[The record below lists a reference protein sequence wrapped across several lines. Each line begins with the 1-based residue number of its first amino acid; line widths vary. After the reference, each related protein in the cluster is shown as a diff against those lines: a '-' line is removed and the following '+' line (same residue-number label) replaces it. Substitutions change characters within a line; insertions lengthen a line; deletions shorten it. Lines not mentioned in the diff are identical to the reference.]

1 MRVRLF
7 GLGWHVPLMLL
18 WIAESV
24 AVLSAMHLSRY
35 VLHDPLVDARTAWV
49 QAGGYAF
56 CIVLVM
62 VAMGLFS
69 RRLRDRTAG
78 IVLRITVSVLAGGL
92 AAGLLLA
99 WSDRYRVSLRQ
110 FLAAQ
115 LIVWLLLVLVRTVA
129 RALINQDIF
138 KQRILVVGAGV
149 NAARILNLRRR
160 EDRRGFKVIG
170 FVPIPGEPVKVRE
183 DRLLQES
190 STLAKLATDH
200 EVDEIVVA
208 MDERRQQ
215 FPLKQLLE
223 CRLAGFKISEPITF
237 LERETG
243 KVHLNMLS
251 PSWMIFGG
259 GFRRDGLRQVT
270 ERSFDLVASL
280 ILLILT
286 VPFMILVALA
296 IKLEEGLRAPVIY
309 SQPRVGQGGRVFR
322 VLKFRSMRTDAE
334 KDGQARWAT
343 ADDKRV
349 TRVGSFIRKVRLDEL
364 PQLYNVLRGD
374 MSFVGPRPER
384 PEFVQHL
391 GQSVPYYDERHSVK
405 PGITGWA
412 QLCYPYGAS
421 DEDAI
426 EKLQY
431 DLYYVKHHNLAFD
444 LLILLQTCE
453 VILFGKGAR

>member
-1 MRVRLF
+1 MSVRLF
-7 GLGWHVPLMLL
+7 GLGWQLPLMLL
-18 WIAESV
+18 WVAEST
-24 AVLSAMHLSRY
+24 AALAACRLAR
-35 VLHDPLVDARTAWV
+35 LWADLPAVDARTAWI
-49 QAGGYAF
+49 QAGVFGF
-56 CIVLVM
+56 CVVLVM

-92 AAGLLLA
+92 IAALALVWFERFSFTLKFLLMAEGVA
-99 WSDRYRVSLRQ
+99 WT
-110 FLAAQ
+110 
-115 LIVWLLLVLVRTVA
+115 LLVLVRTVA
-129 RALINQDIF
+129 RGLINQDIF

-149 NAARILNLRRR
+149 NAAHILHLRKR

-170 FVPIPGEPVKVRE
+170 FVPIAGEAVKVGE
-183 DRLLQES
+183 DRLLKAS
-190 STLAKLATDH
+190 CTLATLAIEH

-223 CRLAGFKISEPITF
+223 CRLAGFTISEPITF

-259 GFRRDGLRQVT
+259 GFRRDGFRQIT
-270 ERSFDLVASL
+270 ERGFDLLASL
-280 ILLILT
+280 VLLILSA
-286 VPFMILVALA
+286 PFMILVALA
-296 IKLEEGLRAPVIY
+296 IKIEDGLRAPIIY
-309 SQPRVGQGGRVFR
+309 SQARVGQGGRVFKVR
-322 VLKFRSMRTDAE
+322 KFRSMGVDAE
-334 KDGQARWAT
+334 KDGQARWAS
-343 ADDKRV
+343 ANDSRV
-349 TRVGSFIRKVRLDEL
+349 TRVGSVIRKVRLDEL

-421 DEDAI
+421 DKDAI

-431 DLYYVKHHNLAFD
+431 DLYYVKHHSLAFD
-444 LLILLQTCE
+444 LLILLQTAE

>member
-1 MRVRLF
+1 
-7 GLGWHVPLMLL
+7 MLL
-18 WIAESV
+18 WVAESV
-24 AVLSAMHLSRY
+24 AVLSASHLSRLL
-35 VLHDPLVDARTAWV
+35 VNEPPVDARAAWI
-49 QAGGYAF
+49 QAGGYGF
-56 CIVLVM
+56 CILLVM

-69 RRLRDRTAG
+69 RRLRDRTVG
-78 IVLRITVSVLAGGL
+78 IALRITISVIAGGVT
-92 AAGLLLA
+92 AGLLLA
-99 WSDRYRVSLRQ
+99 WTGRYSMSLRH
-110 FLAAQ
+110 FLVAQ
-115 LIVWLLLVLVRTVA
+115 LVVWLLLVLVRTIA

-138 KQRILVVGAGV
+138 KQRVLVVGAGV

-170 FVPIPGEPVKVRE
+170 FVRIPGEPVVVRE
-183 DRLLQES
+183 DRLLPEPT
-190 STLAKLATDH
+190 TLVKLAIEQ

-270 ERSFDLVASL
+270 ERGFDLIASL
-280 ILLILT
+280 LLLLVT
-286 VPFMILVALA
+286 VPFMVLVAIA
-296 IKLEEGLRAPVIY
+296 IKLEDDMRAPVIY
-309 SQPRVGQGGRVFR
+309 SQPRVGQGGRLFR
-322 VLKFRSMRTDAE
+322 VLKFRSMGVDAE

-343 ADDKRV
+343 TDDKRV

-391 GQSVPYYDERHSVK
+391 GQLVPYYDERHSVK

>member
-7 GLGWHVPLMLL
+7 GLGWHLPLMLL
-18 WIAESV
+18 WVAESV
-24 AVLSAMHLSRY
+24 AALSASR
-35 VLHDPLVDARTAWV
+35 LASLLLRESAVDAKTAWM
-49 QAGGYAF
+49 QALIVGS
-56 CIVLVM
+56 CIMLVM

-92 AAGLLLA
+92 MAGLWLAASATYRMSVQYLLA
-99 WSDRYRVSLRQ
+99 SLGV
-110 FLAAQ
+110 A
-115 LIVWLLLVLVRTVA
+115 WLLLVLVRTIA
-129 RALINQDIF
+129 RGLIDQDIF
-138 KQRILVVGAGV
+138 KQRILVVGGGV
-149 NAARILNLRRR
+149 NAARILDLRRR

-170 FVPIPGEPVKVRE
+170 FVPIPGEPLKVRE
-183 DRLLQES
+183 SKLLKVTGS
-190 STLAKLATDH
+190 LAAMALEH
-200 EVDEIVVA
+200 EIDEIVVA

-215 FPLKQLLE
+215 FPLKELLE
-223 CRLAGFKISEPITF
+223 CRIAGLKVSEPITF

-243 KVHLNMLS
+243 KVYLNMLS

-259 GFRRDGLRQVT
+259 GFQRNGLRQFS
-270 ERSFDLVASL
+270 ERCFDLLVSV
-280 ILLILT
+280 ILLLVT
-286 VPFMILVALA
+286 APFMLLVMLA

-309 SQPRVGQGGRVFR
+309 SQPRVGQAGRVFR
-322 VLKFRSMRTDAE
+322 VRKFRSMRIDAE

-343 ADDKRV
+343 ANDHRV

-364 PQLYNVLRGD
+364 PQLYNVFRGD

-384 PEFVQHL
+384 PEFVQQL
-391 GQSVPYYDERHSVK
+391 GEKIPYYDERHSVK

-421 DEDAI
+421 EQDAI

-431 DLYYVKHHNLAFD
+431 DLYYVKHHSLAFD
-444 LLILLQTCE
+444 VLILLQTAE